1 MELGRG
7 ALSTVRLSHGLAV
20 KITRKPILLLLKQAY
35 IAAREKEALEA
46 AVLGGSSLYLA
57 QIRHA
62 AQTASQLFSQPD
74 RRWRCSSLACRIVQ
88 RLFGL

>member
-20 KITRKPILLLLKQAY
+20 KITRKPILVLLKQTD

-46 AVLGGSSLYLA
+46 AIIGGSSLYLA

-62 AQTASQLFSQPD
+62 AQTASQLFLYMD
-74 RRWRCSSLACRIVQ
+74 AALAGGISVNV
-88 RLFGL
+88 